1 LYNTANIGWLLF
13 FPTMAFP
20 GINVDA
26 GASAKKLFVCAADD
40 DQILNDMDVCI
51 DVRLQTSLPAK
62 LAHISPF
69 VCDSRPDPKPKKIKE
84 ALRSLIAFA
93 SCIDFSFRDDGQK
106 ASAVG
111 VVCGLGRSR
120 SVAVAT
126 AFLLLYCDM
135 TLAEAKGRIATYFR
149 DCRPCDPIF
158 DTFDAVLCLLED
170 TSVDELVEMYKTEMH
185 HALSS

>member
-1 LYNTANIGWLLF
+1 MHIRRCLVPCTVPLHIDLYNTANIGWLLF

-40 DQILNDMDVCI
+40 DQILNDMDVII

-84 ALRSLIAFA
+84 AKGLTKNSFIIKCKSLWNLRIKEW
-93 SCIDFSFRDDGQK
+93 DPG
-106 ASAVG
+106 G
-111 VVCGLGRSR
+111 GGRQINS
-120 SVAVAT
+120 
-126 AFLLLYCDM
+126 
-135 TLAEAKGRIATYFR
+135 
-149 DCRPCDPIF
+149 
-158 DTFDAVLCLLED
+158 
-170 TSVDELVEMYKTEMH
+170 
-185 HALSS
+185 